1 MGYRIRKFYK
11 HLNDRQ
17 IDKLF
22 NTIKANGMA
31 DSLLKDSNVSFDW
44 HSSGLLK
51 ILGTVAVSKVI
62 QAVKIP
68 FRLRD
73 RG

>member
-1 MGYRIRKFYK
+1 
-11 HLNDRQ
+11 
-17 IDKLF
+17 
-22 NTIKANGMA
+22 MA

-51 ILGTVAVSKVI
+51 IMGTVAVSKVI